1 MVKKDKAETSEM
13 GFLDH
18 LEELRWVLVRAAA
31 GILLAAIGAFVS
43 YRFIFDYVIFGPK
56 SPDFVTNRV
65 LCLIAQSINA
75 PALCINSKPLEIIN
89 INMAGQFNTHL
100 MVSLYAGIIVAFP
113 YIIFQLWNFVK
124 PALYE
129 HERKRARGAVFYI
142 SLLFFVGVCFGF
154 FIIAP
159 FTIHFLG
166 TYRISPEVTNQINL
180 GSYLSSVAAVTLAV
194 GLLFELPILILFL
207 TKANIVSPTFLKK
220 YRKHAFIVI
229 MVIAAII
236 TPPDV
241 FSLILVTIPMWLLY
255 EFSIFISSR
264 HYRRNTP

>member
-142 SLLFFVGVCFGF
+142 SLLF
-154 FIIAP
+154 
-159 FTIHFLG
+159 
-166 TYRISPEVTNQINL
+166 
-180 GSYLSSVAAVTLAV
+180 
-194 GLLFELPILILFL
+194 
-207 TKANIVSPTFLKK
+207 
-220 YRKHAFIVI
+220 
-229 MVIAAII
+229 
-236 TPPDV
+236 
-241 FSLILVTIPMWLLY
+241 
-255 EFSIFISSR
+255 
-264 HYRRNTP
+264 